1 MNGYPSCDPI
11 MQNPHPSIGKI
22 SNIFTMDGY
31 DGHFSGKLH
40 RSIAITIHLRLP
52 QSTNILFEHH
62 IDSCW
67 YFAVMHI
74 PAMSHQLVWC
84 LAKYIGEHTSHV
96 WIRSYVLTCN
106 LKKAHQF
113 AFRRAPDTKRLE
125 KTHLGMMSLAIY
137 SDVAIM
143 HPQIYYIDTM
153 SPDSNF

>member
-106 LKKAHQF
+106 LKKGPPIRFPTCPRHEETWKDTFGDDVPCNLQW
-113 AFRRAPDTKRLE
+113 RRNNASTNILYWYNV
-125 KTHLGMMSLAIY
+125 TWL
-137 SDVAIM
+137 
-143 HPQIYYIDTM
+143 
-153 SPDSNF
+153 